1 MLSRLR
7 KPSRRALWRVV
18 ARGKGAAPAAVT
30 HFLAFALEVAHAA
43 RRDGIASDEVA
54 TVETGMA
61 RARRRDEERSVLGA
75 PSVRRRV
82 RVIVSRMGTI
92 GSPPKAL
99 LVGLVLLFVNACVAD
114 GSSSSESRGESSRA
128 RR

>member
-1 MLSRLR
+1 
-7 KPSRRALWRVV
+7 
-18 ARGKGAAPAAVT
+18 
-30 HFLAFALEVAHAA
+30 
-43 RRDGIASDEVA
+43 
-54 TVETGMA
+54 
-61 RARRRDEERSVLGA
+61 VLGA